1 MCDVCAMKYSE
12 LEVLLRKFG
21 CYDTGKGKNGHPLWY
36 SPKTEKVF
44 MMSHHRKKEVALGTL
59 NKILKDAGVKE

>member
-1 MCDVCAMKYSE
+1 MKYSE

-59 NKILKDAGVKE
+59 N